1 MKEGC
6 AIEAYT
12 PGGAAW
18 PTLESEERGRGQESV
33 TSCRRDLEFDPAR
46 LDAHLRARLPGL
58 GGPMRIERVAGG
70 QSNPTFF
77 VTFDTCRLV
86 LRKQP
91 PGDLLPS
98 AHAVDREFRVIS
110 ALAGSGVPVPEALFF
125 SDDRSIV
132 GTPFYVMERLEGR
145 VFHDCA
151 LPGCT
156 PEERRALYRAMA
168 ETLALLHAVDPAARG
183 LGDYGRPQGFYA
195 RQVRRWSDQ
204 WRRTRTR
211 EDAAIERLIAWL
223 PANIP
228 EDPRSGIAHG
238 DYRIGN
244 LMFHPTE
251 PHVVGLLDWELSTL
265 GQPLSDLAH
274 SCIAWHSAP
283 DQYGGLLGMDL
294 RALGIPSQAEY
305 EADYTDALERN
316 GVAALPGMTGFHMAF
331 ALFRWSMIFEGIAAR
346 AQAGTASST
355 DAGAVGGLAAVFA
368 ERAAGFM

>member
-1 MKEGC
+1 MTVHEVK
-6 AIEAYT
+6 A
-12 PGGAAW
+12 
-18 PTLESEERGRGQESV
+18 V
-33 TSCRRDLEFDPAR
+33 VFDPAR
-46 LDAHLRARLPGL
+46 LDPHLRDRLPGL
-58 GGPMRIERVAGG
+58 GGPMRLERVAGG

-77 VTFDTCRLV
+77 VTYDTCRLV

-110 ALAGSGVPVPEALFF
+110 ALAESAVPVPKALLFC
-125 SDDRSIV
+125 DDRSIV
-132 GTPFYVMERLEGR
+132 GTPFYVMERLDGR

-156 PEERRALYRAMA
+156 PDERRALYRAMA
-168 ETLALLHAVDPAARG
+168 ETLAALSGIDPAAHG
-183 LGDYGRPQGFYA
+183 LGDYGRPDGVYA
-195 RQVRRWSDQ
+195 RQVRRWADQ
-204 WRRTRTR
+204 WRKVRTR

-228 EDPRSGIAHG
+228 DDPRTGIAHG

-251 PHVVGLLDWELSTL
+251 PRVVALLDWELSTL
-265 GQPLSDLAH
+265 GPTLSDLAH

-283 DQYGGLLGMDL
+283 DQYGGLLGLDL
-294 RALGIPSQAEY
+294 AALGIPSQAEY
-305 EADYTDALERN
+305 AADYVEALKRY
-316 GVAALPGMTGFHMAF
+316 GVTASPRMTGFHMAF

-346 AQAGTASST
+346 AKAGTASSA

-368 ERAAGFM
+368 ERAARFI